1 MTRKVTSIPDL
12 FEQQGY
18 DNVDAFKELYAAYKE
33 PVYLMVKRRVPDAEE
48 ARDITQDVFAHLW
61 SMREKIAGVQHFD
74 SWLYALVRNKV
85 ISAYRH
91 NSIRMRGEQILAG
104 ALASADWDSE
114 AIAIAKEL
122 DLRIAAVVD
131 RLPDTMRKC
140 YYMSRN
146 EGMDNHEIA
155 KLLNLSEKTVRNNL
169 SEATKR
175 LRTDLAPHYP
185 EFLLFLLALDRL

>member
-48 ARDITQDVFAHLW
+48 ARDITQDVFVHLW
-61 SMREKIAGVQHFD
+61 NMREKIAGVQHFD
-74 SWLYALVRNKV
+74 SWLYALVRYKV
-85 ISAYRH
+85 ISAYRR
-91 NSIRMRGEQILAG
+91 NSIRIRGEQILAG
-104 ALASADWDSE
+104 ALESADWDSE
-114 AIAIAKEL
+114 TIAIAKEL

-140 YYMSRN
+140 YQMSRS

-185 EFLLFLLALDRL
+185 EFLLFLLVLDRL